1 MPDILKNIILSYN
14 YIVLVYFLIICSIYL
29 FLNVLSFRN
38 ILRYNK
44 KIHYIDLN
52 RIFRLKNYKP
62 ISIIV
67 PTYNEEKGIV
77 ESVKSLLQ
85 LEYPDFQV
93 VVVNDGS
100 NDNTLDNLF
109 TNFGI
114 RQVSFTPFYKL
125 PSKPIGAIYISRD
138 FPNLIVINKE
148 NGGKADAINAG
159 INIAKN
165 PLIAVVDADS
175 LLERDCLLKIA
186 RPFMEDDNVIAVGGT
201 IRIANGCEII
211 HGHVAK
217 VGLSDLWLIRFQVV
231 EYLRASLFGRNGLD
245 ALNSILI
252 VSGAFSCFQRDALV
266 KIGGYKVGSVGEDM
280 EIIIRMHKE
289 FRKINP
295 KTRVTFIPD
304 PVCWTEVPGNLK
316 SLRSQRIRW
325 QKGTVDGIRLHKD
338 MFMNIKYGW
347 LGLLGFPYYTLFEL
361 FGPIVEMTGYLVFII
376 SLIFNILS
384 PIFAVAYLSVA
395 ILYGVVLSILSVILE
410 EISFKRYSK
419 LGDLMTLFAAAFI
432 ENFGYRQL
440 VSWWRFVALIEYSTG
455 KRQWGDIKKEGFAP
469 VKKV

>member
-1 MPDILKNIILSYN
+1 MPNIIKNIILSYN
-14 YIVLVYFLIICSIYL
+14 YLVLFYFLAICTIYL
-29 FLNVLSFRN
+29 LLNILSFRN

-44 KIHYIDLN
+44 KIHFIDLN

-67 PTYNEEKGIV
+67 PTYNEEMGIV

-100 NDNTLDNLF
+100 QDNTLDKLF

-138 FPNLIVINKE
+138 FPNLIVVDKE

-186 RPFMEDDNVIAVGGT
+186 RPFMEDDNVVAVGGT

-211 HGHVAK
+211 QGHVAK
-217 VGLSDLWLIRFQVV
+217 VKLSHSWLVRFQVI
-231 EYLRASLFGRNGLD
+231 EYLRAFLFGRNGLD

-280 EIIIRMHKE
+280 EIIIRMHKV
-289 FRKINP
+289 FRKENP
-295 KTRVTFIPD
+295 KTKITFIPD
-304 PVCWTEVPGNLK
+304 PVCWTEVPATLK
-316 SLRSQRIRW
+316 SLKSQRVRW
-325 QKGTVDGIRLHKD
+325 QKGTIDGIRLHKD
-338 MFMNIKYGW
+338 IFLNSKYGW
-347 LGLLGFPYYTLFEL
+347 LGLLGFPYYTLFEML
-361 FGPIVEMTGYLVFII
+361 GPVVEISGYIVFII
-376 SLIFNILS
+376 SFFLNLIS
-384 PIFAVAYLSVA
+384 PLFAVAFLTVA

-410 EISFKRYSK
+410 EISFKRYAK
-419 LGDLMTLFAAAFI
+419 LGDLITLFAAAFI

-440 VSWWRFVALIEYSTG
+440 VSWWRFLAIVEYVAG
-455 KRQWGDIKKEGFAP
+455 KRQWGDIEKKGFSHNN
-469 VKKV
+469 

>member
-1 MPDILKNIILSYN
+1 MPEIVKNIFISYN
-14 YIVLVYFLIICSIYL
+14 YLVLAYFLAICTIYL
-29 FLNVLSFRN
+29 FLNILSFRN

-44 KIHYIDLN
+44 KIHFIDLN

-67 PTYNEEKGIV
+67 PTYNEERGIV

-100 NDNTLDNLF
+100 NDKTLDKLF
-109 TNFGI
+109 TTFGI

-125 PSKPIGAIYISRD
+125 ESKPIGAIYISRD
-138 FPNLIVINKE
+138 FPNLIVVDKE

-186 RPFMEDDNVIAVGGT
+186 RPFMEDDNVVAVGGT

-211 HGHVAK
+211 QGHVAK
-217 VGLSDLWLIRFQVV
+217 VGLSKSWLVRYQVI
-231 EYLRASLFGRNGLD
+231 EYLRAFLFGRNGLD

-252 VSGAFSCFQRDALV
+252 VSGAFSCFLRDALV

-289 FRKINP
+289 FRKLNP
-295 KTRVTFIPD
+295 KTRITFIPD
-304 PVCWTEVPGNLK
+304 PVCWTEVPATFK

-325 QKGTVDGIRLHKD
+325 QKGTIDAIRLHKD
-338 MFMNIKYGW
+338 MFMNRKYGW

-361 FGPIVEMTGYLVFII
+361 FGPVIEITGYIVFII
-376 SLIFNILS
+376 SFSLNLIS
-384 PIFAVAYLSVA
+384 PIFSVAFLAVA

-410 EISFKRYSK
+410 EISFKRYAR
-419 LGDLMTLFAAAFI
+419 LGDLITLFAAAFM

-440 VSWWRFVALIEYSTG
+440 VSWWRFLAIVEYIIG
-455 KRQWGDIKKEGFAP
+455 KRQWGEIEKQGFSQP
-469 VKKV
+469 V